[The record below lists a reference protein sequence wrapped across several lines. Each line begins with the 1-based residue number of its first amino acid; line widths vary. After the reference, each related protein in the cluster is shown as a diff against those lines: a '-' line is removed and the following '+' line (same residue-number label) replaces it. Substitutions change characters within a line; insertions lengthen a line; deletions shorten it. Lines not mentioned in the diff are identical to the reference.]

1 MSIDDLTTPLGRQHA
16 KRRRYRLPF
25 SVAQALAV
33 VLGLFLA
40 IFIGFAI
47 FGDNPFGGEP
57 VVRVAITPGQ
67 VQTPAPTPA
76 DASKTVAPSPAVV
89 AKPADPAGQKTITI
103 IDGSSGA
110 RRDVTVPNTDEG
122 AQPSAV
128 APSAAAPAASVDS
141 RLLEASRYG
150 MVPIIAADG
159 TRPSKAYAAGND
171 TQRARAAA
179 APNVS
184 IVIVGL
190 GVGSAKTADAVIKLP
205 GAVTLAFTPYG
216 ADGAKL
222 VERAR
227 AQGHE
232 VLLQLPMEP
241 FDYPDND
248 PGPQTLLTTL
258 SAEQNVDRMHWHM
271 SRFQGY
277 VGIANF
283 MGARFVTSEKA
294 LEPIMQQ
301 AARRGLVFLDDN
313 SASRS
318 VTAQLADAQTVPY
331 AKSDAT
337 IDSVPTASEIDRALA
352 GLESLARQHGAAI
365 GIASALPVSIDRIAA
380 WSKSLESRGLAL
392 VPLTMAIA
400 KSKSR

>member
-1 MSIDDLTTPLGRQHA
+1 MSIDDLTTPLGGRRA

-25 SVAQALAV
+25 SATQALAA
-33 VLGLFLA
+33 VLALFLA
-40 IFIGFAI
+40 GFVGFAI

-57 VVRVAITPGQ
+57 VVRVAITPAQ
-67 VQTPAPTPA
+67 VQTPVPAPA
-76 DASKTVAPSPAVV
+76 DAGKAAAPAPAVT

-110 RRDVTVPNTDEG
+110 RRDVTVPNAEDGTQTP
-122 AQPSAV
+122 ASSAS
-128 APSAAAPAASVDS
+128 APSAAVDP

-150 MVPIIAADG
+150 MIPVIAADG
-159 TRPSKAYAAGND
+159 TRPSKAYAAGSD
-171 TQRARAAA
+171 AQRTRAAA
-179 APNVS
+179 LPNVG

-190 GVGSAKTADAVIKLP
+190 GIGSARNADAVIKLP
-205 GAVTLAFTPYG
+205 GAITLAFTPYG

-258 SAEQNVDRMHWHM
+258 SSEQNVDRMHWHM

-277 VGIANF
+277 VGVANF

-294 LEPIMQQ
+294 LEPVMQQ
-301 AARRGLVFLDDN
+301 AAKRGLVFLDDN

-318 VTAQLADAQTVPY
+318 VIAQLADAQAVPY
-331 AKSDAT
+331 ARADAT

-352 GLESLARQHGAAI
+352 GLENLARQRGAAI

-380 WSKSLESRGLAL
+380 WSKSLESRGIAL

>member
-1 MSIDDLTTPLGRQHA
+1 LLIDDLTTPLGRQRA

-25 SVAQALAV
+25 SATQALAV

-40 IFIGFAI
+40 GFVGFAI

-57 VVRVAITPGQ
+57 AVRVAIPPAQ
-67 VQTPAPTPA
+67 VQTPAATAA
-76 DASKTVAPSPAVV
+76 DASKAATPQAAVV
-89 AKPADPAGQKTITI
+89 AKPVDPAGQKTITI

-110 RRDVTVPNTDEG
+110 RRDVTVPNADDGT
-122 AQPSAV
+122 Q
-128 APSAAAPAASVDS
+128 APAAGPSAGAPAAAVDS
-141 RLLEASRYG
+141 KLLEASRYG

-159 TRPSKAYAAGND
+159 TKPSKAYATGSDA
-171 TQRARAAA
+171 QRARAATV
-179 APNVS
+179 PNVS

-190 GVGSAKTADAVIKLP
+190 GIGSAKTADAVIKLP
-205 GAVTLAFTPYG
+205 GAITLAFTPYG

-258 SAEQNVDRMHWHM
+258 STEQNIDRMHWHM

-301 AARRGLVFLDDN
+301 AAKRGLIFLDDN

-337 IDSVPTASEIDRALA
+337 IDSIPTASEIDRALA
-352 GLESLARQHGAAI
+352 GLESLARQRGAAI

-380 WSKSLESRGLAL
+380 WSKSLENRGIAL